1 MVHSWRNSLPRMV
14 DMPPEV
20 GAAIGPYYVYALI
33 DPRDDTIF
41 YVGKGT
47 GQRLLA
53 HGWEAHMAADGRRH
67 SEKIE
72 RIKAIRS
79 AGLEPRIDVMRHGI
93 VDEDDAFMVEAVL
106 IDCLGIDNLTN
117 KPRGHGV
124 EKGRLTLDELVRRYG
139 APRFQI
145 DAPPALLVRLRYWQD
160 EKVEIEPGYYRS
172 GYGYRDGMT
181 DVEMGDSVR
190 AWWRIS
196 PGSVKARRADYA
208 VAVHEGIT
216 RGLFKIG
223 DNWFQRNDGRWA
235 FDVEQVTGG
244 EVFDS
249 WVGPLG
255 RSVRDHFSKYSQTP
269 IRYYP

>member
-1 MVHSWRNSLPRMV
+1 MRVIVWVAAPVRMAL
-14 DMPPEV
+14 EV
-20 GAAIGPYYVYALI
+20 GEAIGPYYVYALI
-33 DPRDDTIF
+33 DPRDDSIF
-41 YVGKGT
+41 HIGKGT

-72 RIKAIRS
+72 RIKAIRR

-93 VDEDDAFMVEAVL
+93 VEEDHAFMVEAVL

-124 EKGRLTLDELVRRYG
+124 DKGRQTLDELVRRYG

-160 EKVEIEPGYYRS
+160 EKLQIESGYFRS

-181 DVEMGDSVR
+181 VTEMGDSTR

-196 PGSVKARRADYA
+196 PGSVKARRAEYA

-216 RGLFKIG
+216 RGVFKIG
-223 DNWFQRNDGRWA
+223 ERWIQRDDGRWA
-235 FDVEQVTGG
+235 FDVEPIANG
-244 EVFDS
+244 EIFDC

-255 RSVRDHFSKYSQTP
+255 HSVRDHFLKGSQNP

>member
-1 MVHSWRNSLPRMV
+1 MT

-20 GAAIGPYYVYALI
+20 GVAIGPYYVYALI
-33 DPRDDTIF
+33 DPRDDSIF
-41 YVGKGT
+41 YIGKGT

-72 RIKAIRS
+72 RIKAIRR

-124 EKGRLTLDELVRRYG
+124 EMGRHTLDELVRRYG
-139 APRFQI
+139 APRFQL

-160 EKVEIEPGYYRS
+160 EELEIEPGYFRS
-172 GYGYRDGMT
+172 GYGYRDGME
-181 DVEMGDSVR
+181 DVELSDSIR
-190 AWWRIS
+190 AWWWNIS
-196 PGSVKARRADYA
+196 PGSVKARKTEYA

-216 RGLFKIG
+216 RGIFKIG
-223 DNWFQRNDGRWA
+223 ENWIQRDDGRWA
-235 FDVEQVTGG
+235 FDVEPIASG
-244 EVFDS
+244 EAFES

-255 RSVRDHFSKYSQTP
+255 RRVSDHFRKGNQNP

>member
-1 MVHSWRNSLPRMV
+1 MVE
-14 DMPPEV
+14 MPPEV

-33 DPRDDTIF
+33 DPRGDTIF

-72 RIKAIRS
+72 RIKAIRR

-124 EKGRLTLDELVRRYG
+124 EKGRYTLDELVRRYG

-145 DAPPALLVRLRYWQD
+145 DAPPALLVRLGYWQD
-160 EKVEIEPGYYRS
+160 EKVEIEPGHYRS

-190 AWWRIS
+190 AWWNIS
-196 PGSVKARRADYA
+196 PGSVKARKTEYA

-216 RGLFKIG
+216 RGVFKIG
-223 DNWFQRNDGRWA
+223 ENWIQRDDGRWA
-235 FDVEQVTGG
+235 FDVARIADGA
-244 EVFDS
+244 VFES

-255 RSVRDHFSKYSQTP
+255 RRVSDHFRQGNQNP